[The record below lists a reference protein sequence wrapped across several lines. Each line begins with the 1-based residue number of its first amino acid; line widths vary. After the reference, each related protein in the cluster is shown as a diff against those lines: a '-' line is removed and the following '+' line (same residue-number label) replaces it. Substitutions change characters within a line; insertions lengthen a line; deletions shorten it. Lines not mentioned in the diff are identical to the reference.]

1 MTRTQMARC
10 AGVCLKTFSAWLK
23 PHQEELTRM
32 GYPPGRR
39 CIPPNV
45 VRWMCTTFDIDLE
58 P

>member
-1 MTRTQMARC
+1 MAQR

-23 PHQEELTRM
+23 PYEEELTQM

-45 VRWMCTTFDIDLE
+45 VQWMCETFSIDLG